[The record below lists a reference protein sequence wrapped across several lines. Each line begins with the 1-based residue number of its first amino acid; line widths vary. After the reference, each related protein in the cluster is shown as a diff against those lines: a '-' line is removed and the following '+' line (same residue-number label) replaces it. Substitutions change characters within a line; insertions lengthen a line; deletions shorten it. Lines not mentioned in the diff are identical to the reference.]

1 MIQRRRHPPTPQ
13 HPDGV
18 WEYLDQDEGCFLFE
32 LWSCEEISLESID
45 DFIESEA
52 LPEWVRDDLL
62 AMRTDAL
69 AAYRAKGYEL
79 ALARASA
86 LQWACRFYGQ
96 NIAAAP
102 EVILA
107 RKFKGRKKG
116 SEGPVKTAVRKLLK
130 KNPKMKNAKIWESL
144 QNALPRGW
152 LVCENRA
159 GKYIEGKTA
168 GQGCNYPRF
177 QVICSEVRATL
188 DDKNLR
194 NSEP

>member
-1 MIQRRRHPPTPQ
+1 MIQRRRHPPTPP
-13 HPDGV
+13 HPEGV
-18 WEYLDQDEGCFLFE
+18 WEYLDQDEACFLFE

-45 DFIESEA
+45 DFIESKA

-62 AMRTDAL
+62 LMRAGAL
-69 AAYRAKGYEL
+69 AAYRARDYKL
-79 ALARASA
+79 AVARTSA
-86 LQWACRFYGQ
+86 LEWACRFYGQ

-102 EVILA
+102 DVLQG

-168 GQGCNYPRF
+168 DQGCGYTRF
-177 QVICSEVRATL
+177 LNICSEVRAELNAEKIT
-188 DDKNLR
+188 
-194 NSEP
+194 E